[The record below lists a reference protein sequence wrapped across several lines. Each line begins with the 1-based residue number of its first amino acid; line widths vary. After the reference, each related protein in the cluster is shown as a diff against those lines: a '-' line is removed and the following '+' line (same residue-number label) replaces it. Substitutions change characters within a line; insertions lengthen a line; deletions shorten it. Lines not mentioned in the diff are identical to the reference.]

1 MSDVSLKAPARSRRT
16 ISPAARQALR
26 AGDLV
31 LLVSQA
37 HNDGKGHAILCGA
50 AGLMSDRAVT
60 QMAVHGRGILSITVD
75 APMAFRLGLARMQR
89 RRPGWPERSEYL
101 VSIEAAACDGT
112 GISAADR
119 AFTLRVAGTPT
130 ATANDVITPGH
141 IIPLLVPDEPNEEPT
156 LPEIAHA
163 IVGEMTSLAG
173 AAWCDVLGRDGD
185 LATAEESFEL
195 ARELRL
201 PTLLA
206 DPFCRRKV
214 R

>member
-1 MSDVSLKAPARSRRT
+1 MSNLALKAPARSWPPLSAAVRR
-16 ISPAARQALR
+16 ALR
-26 AGDLV
+26 DGGLI
-31 LLVSQA
+31 LLVSEA
-37 HNDGKGHAILCGA
+37 YEGGKGHAILCGA
-50 AGLMSDRAVT
+50 AGLMGDRAVT

-75 APMAFRLGLARMQR
+75 APIAFRLGLARMQR

-119 AFTLRVAGTPT
+119 ALTLRMAGTPT
-130 ATANDVITPGH
+130 ATSADLISPGH
-141 IIPLLVPDEPNEEPT
+141 IIPLLVPDEPGVEPT

-163 IVGEMTSLAG
+163 LVGEETSMAG
-173 AAWCDVLGRDGD
+173 AAWCDVLGHDGD

-195 ARELRL
+195 ARELGL

-206 DPFCRRKV
+206 DAFCWPQIR
-214 R
+214 